1 MMANTAFETEH
12 FSLAAYMSDLA
23 MPFPVPAHITRP
35 ALFCVLVNIIL
46 PAGISPIGIFIASSQ
61 SVR

>member
-35 ALFCVLVNIIL
+35 GLFCGFHNFLVIV
-46 PAGISPIGIFIASSQ
+46 F
-61 SVR
+61 